1 MRLLST
7 HSSTDSDSTLEAH
20 EVSAQTQIPHEECSH
35 DIHELVP
42 FEFACTLLAD
52 VPNDVVTSE
61 YTVLHDER
69 KKNKQIN
76 VMSSHRV
83 LGEAATYSI

>member
-7 HSSTDSDSTLEAH
+7 HSSTDSDSILEAH
-20 EVSAQTQIPHEECSH
+20 GVSAQTQMPQKDCSH

-42 FEFACTLLAD
+42 FEFACALLAD

-69 KKNKQIN
+69 KKIS
-76 VMSSHRV
+76 VMFSHRV
-83 LGEAATYSI
+83 LEEAATYSI